1 MNIIPS
7 ESKILKILFTFF
19 LIQRSHHHTLYH
31 DTKQGRSYRE
41 GFRIDLELLLPV
53 VVGSETRIFYI
64 SQPEP
69 EFGKG
74 RSRSENLGKV
84 GALAR
89 I

>member
-31 DTKQGRSYRE
+31 DTKQGRSDRE
-41 GFRIDLELLLPV
+41 GFRIDLVVV